1 MRSTEDWS
9 RAGGVIIALLAAG
22 VSVLVLMPRMLGLAT
37 GPEVEVIT
45 WLKRTESDGLT
56 LRVPGVAEPLQGQVH
71 HFARITVDVAPGGER
86 AVAWATLDFKGRL
99 GRTEVS
105 SLGVERVPF
114 VRRSRE
120 WVPENL
126 AAPRLAAVVGVLE
139 ARRRALEAGEPEALR
154 SLLLPGAPADV
165 GGGEELERILS
176 LSKRRYR
183 VEAWYVR
190 LERDDALA
198 SELWR
203 LEGDLPSQPVD
214 DKGQR
219 QLSLIRREEEFFFSP
234 GLM

>member
-22 VSVLVLMPRMLGLAT
+22 VSALVLMPRMLGLAT

-56 LRVPGVAEPLQGQVH
+56 LRVPGVAEPLHSQVH

-154 SLLLPGAPADV
+154 SLLVPGAPVDV
-165 GGGEELERILS
+165 GGGEELERVLS

>member
-1 MRSTEDWS
+1 VRDTEGWS
-9 RAGGVIIALLAAG
+9 RAGGVLIAVLAAG
-22 VSVLVLMPRMLGLAT
+22 VAALVLMPRMLGLAT

-56 LRVPGVAEPLQGQVH
+56 LRVPGVAEPLRSQTH

-86 AVAWATLDFKGRL
+86 AVAWATLDLKGRL
-99 GRTEVS
+99 GHSEVS

-114 VRRSRE
+114 VRRARE

-126 AAPRLAAVVGVLE
+126 AAPRLVAVVGALE
-139 ARRRALEAGEPEALR
+139 ARRRALEGGEREALR
-154 SLLLPGAPADV
+154 SLLAPEAPADAV
-165 GGGEELERILS
+165 GGEELERALS

-183 VEAWYVR
+183 VQAWYVR
-190 LERDDALA
+190 LERDDALV
-198 SELWR
+198 SEHWR

-219 QLSLIRREEEFFFSP
+219 QLTLIRREEEFFFSP
-234 GLM
+234 SLM

>member
-1 MRSTEDWS
+1 M
-9 RAGGVIIALLAAG
+9 GGILIALLAAG

-45 WLKRTESDGLT
+45 YLKGTEGQGLS
-56 LRVPGVAEPLQGQVH
+56 LRLPGVAEPLQSREH

-114 VRRSRE
+114 VRRARE

-126 AAPRLAAVVGVLE
+126 AAPRLAAVVAALE
-139 ARRRALEAGEPEALR
+139 SRRRALEAGSREALQTLLAPEAP
-154 SLLLPGAPADV
+154 PGA
-165 GGGEELERILS
+165 GEGTELERLLS

-183 VEAWYVR
+183 VEAWYMR
-190 LERDDALA
+190 LERDDARA
-198 SELWR
+198 SEKWR

-214 DKGQR
+214 DKGLR